1 MPAGTQS
8 TKFLAGFLLLWDLLF
23 RVNKYFKFTGKSKRK
38 ELKKRKD
45 STTLK
50 FKFSHR
56 IFRIWVFQL
65 DFFLSFERSCLGV
78 TWGLPGGFL
87 GVRRGKPHLA
97 PRKPSLMPLCFPF
110 KYRIEASMVYLIE
123 MSKNKKKEF
132 ILSTSFIKHM
142 DDTPVLSWQIIF
154 FSQNIRQNCIK

>member
-1 MPAGTQS
+1 MTIQLYYYTVICS
-8 TKFLAGFLLLWDLLF
+8 MF
-23 RVNKYFKFTGKSKRK
+23 RGGYLG
-38 ELKKRKD
+38 
-45 STTLK
+45 
-50 FKFSHR
+50 
-56 IFRIWVFQL
+56 
-65 DFFLSFERSCLGV
+65 LS
-78 TWGLPGGFL
+78 WGLPGGFL

-154 FSQNIRQNCIK
+154 FQIVHGTKYTQSRACVYGRRKRGAPPAQFLTDCNADKRG